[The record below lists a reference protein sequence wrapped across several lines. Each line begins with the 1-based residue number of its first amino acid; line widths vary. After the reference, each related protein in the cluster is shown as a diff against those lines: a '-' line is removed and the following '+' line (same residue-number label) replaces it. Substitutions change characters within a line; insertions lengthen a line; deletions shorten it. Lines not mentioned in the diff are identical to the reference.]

1 MSSAYEA
8 AAEAAQSLLVEEVP
22 DDEAPVQGEQ
32 PEDSAVDAVEAQHE
46 AEPPE
51 LPEDLVTYLEEPEFE
66 AEAEAEIE
74 AEAETEDEW
83 VSDAEKEL
91 RKQLRAAEKRAEFLE
106 TQRLKNDKPRWQ
118 DEARKY
124 FPHADI
130 DKIDATSRRGF
141 LKAAKA
147 QHEAVADKVE
157 SAVAA
162 KLSGFDA
169 AAEREKIR
177 AEVKAELEAAWGS
190 PTVTTTVAPADA
202 AEHDAAVDKAI
213 QTRGL
218 AAGIREM
225 FNAQQ

>member
-8 AAEAAQSLLVEEVP
+8 AAEAANSLLVEDVP
-22 DDEAPVQGEQ
+22 DEAPVQGEQ
-32 PEDSAVDAVEAQHE
+32 PEESAVDAVEAQHE

-51 LPEDLVTYLEEPEFE
+51 LPEDVVAFLEEPEYE

-74 AEAETEDEW
+74 AEAEQEDEW

-91 RKQLRAAEKRAEFLE
+91 RKQLRAAEKKAAFLE
-106 TQRLKNDKPRWQ
+106 GQRLKNELPRWKE
-118 DEARKY
+118 EAAKY

-147 QHEAVADKVE
+147 QHEAVAGKVE
-157 SAVAA
+157 AAVAA
-162 KLSGFDA
+162 KLSGFDP

-202 AEHDAAVDKAI
+202 AEQDAAVDKAI